1 MPNKYKKYQEED
13 EKNPFKMENIQVI
26 YNMEFSREMTNQI
39 LYLAYVV
46 DSLLIKPEGQPNKNY
61 VKNIKDYQEN
71 KTKLKQTYELLI
83 DLRKKFLNDPSF
95 RQSISTTCCL
105 IKFETQTM
113 R

>member
-1 MPNKYKKYQEED
+1 MTSYNPLKIYMFENGLARFATEIYSKKHLSKKFVHLTNFSINKK
-13 EKNPFKMENIQVI
+13 
-26 YNMEFSREMTNQI
+26 S
-39 LYLAYVV
+39 
-46 DSLLIKPEGQPNKNY
+46 KNY